1 MIDTVL
7 NFLKDHTF
15 NILLIIIV
23 SIIIRK
29 VLITISNTA
38 INKTLKPE
46 HFNSEHEKKQQEDTL
61 NGILHYVIT
70 AIIGLVVI
78 LTILS
83 EIGIDITALVA
94 TAGIAG
100 IALGFGAQSM
110 VKDYLAGMFILAEN
124 HYRIGDVV
132 RLNADTTVTGSV
144 ERITLRQTVLRDLD
158 GEVHYV
164 PNGSIG
170 VASNMT
176 MEHSN
181 VNLNVGI
188 DYNSDL
194 ELVEKVI
201 NEVGI
206 KLANDPVWK
215 DKIIEPPSFLR
226 VNDFA
231 ESFIEVKITGKTRPL
246 MQWSITGELRKRLKI
261 AFDKNDIEIPFP
273 QRVINEVSKSKSKKI
288 SK

>member
-1 MIDTVL
+1 MIDTVV
-7 NFLKDHTF
+7 NFLKEHTL
-15 NILLIIIV
+15 NIFLILV
-23 SIIIRK
+23 TSIILRK
-29 VLITISNTA
+29 ILITISNTV

-46 HFNSEHEKKQQEDTL
+46 NFNSEFEKKQQEDTL

-70 AIIGLVVI
+70 IVIGTIVI

-83 EIGIDITALVA
+83 EFGIDITALVA

-132 RLNADTTVTGSV
+132 RLNADTAVTGSV
-144 ERITLRQTVLRDLD
+144 ERITLRQTVIRDLD

-164 PNGSIG
+164 PNGLIG
-170 VASNMT
+170 VSSNMT

-181 VNLNVGI
+181 VNLNIGV
-188 DYNSDL
+188 DYSSDL
-194 ELVEKVI
+194 EKVEKVI
-201 NEVGI
+201 NEVGQ
-206 KLANDPVWK
+206 KLAEEPEWEH
-215 DKIIEPPSFLR
+215 KIIEAPSFLR

-231 ESFIEVKITGKTRPL
+231 DSFIEIKITGKTQPL
-246 MQWSITGELRKRLKI
+246 KQWAVTGELRKRLKI
-261 AFDKNDIEIPFP
+261 AFDKNGIVIPFP
-273 QRVINEVSKSKSKKI
+273 QRVIHEAPKPTKK
-288 SK
+288 K